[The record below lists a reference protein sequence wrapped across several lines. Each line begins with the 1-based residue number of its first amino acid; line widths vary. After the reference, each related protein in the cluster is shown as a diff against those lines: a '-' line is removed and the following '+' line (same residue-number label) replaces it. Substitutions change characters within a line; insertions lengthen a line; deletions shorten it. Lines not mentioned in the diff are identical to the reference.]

1 MSAFKEL
8 YRVGRRGYP
17 LKRPPTL
24 KSITA
29 EAAERERRN
38 MLARDWT
45 CWECDETP
53 RADAWLM
60 VYRMWGHPHARL
72 VCPSCVERVRRRR
85 SGLRLRWFAPMEAQ
99 P

>member
-29 EAAERERRN
+29 EDAERERRK
-38 MLARDWT
+38 MIAGDWT

-60 VYRMWGHPHARL
+60 VYRMWGYPHARL

-85 SGLRLRWFAPMEAQ
+85 SGLHLRWFAPMEAQ

>member
-1 MSAFKEL
+1 MSAFREL
-8 YRVGRRGYP
+8 YPVGRRGYR
-17 LKRPPTL
+17 LKKPPAMRA
-24 KSITA
+24 ITPDIA
-29 EAAERERRN
+29 KREPRN

-60 VYRMWGHPHARL
+60 VYRMWGYPHARL
-72 VCPSCVERVRRRR
+72 VCQRCVERVKRQGGMRK
-85 SGLRLRWFAPMEAQ
+85 RWFAPMEAQ